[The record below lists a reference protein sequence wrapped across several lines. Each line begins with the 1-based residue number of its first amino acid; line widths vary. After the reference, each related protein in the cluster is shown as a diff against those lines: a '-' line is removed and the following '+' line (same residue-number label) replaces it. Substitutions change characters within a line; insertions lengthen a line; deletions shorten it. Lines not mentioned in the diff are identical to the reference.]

1 MISFFV
7 YFCLKEVLIHTRGT
21 DAAAIPDECSVCVCP
36 AQLYVSTQSTFHVM
50 TSLGLVQ
57 LPHEWSSLS

>member
-1 MISFFV
+1 MISF
-7 YFCLKEVLIHTRGT
+7 CLFLFEWGT
-21 DAAAIPDECSVCVCP
+21 DAAAIPDECSVCVC
-36 AQLYVSTQSTFHVM
+36 VSSRIICFNSSTFHVM

>member
-1 MISFFV
+1 MISF
-7 YFCLKEVLIHTRGT
+7 CLFLFEWGT
-21 DAAAIPDECSVCVCP
+21 DAAAIPDECSLCVCVCP